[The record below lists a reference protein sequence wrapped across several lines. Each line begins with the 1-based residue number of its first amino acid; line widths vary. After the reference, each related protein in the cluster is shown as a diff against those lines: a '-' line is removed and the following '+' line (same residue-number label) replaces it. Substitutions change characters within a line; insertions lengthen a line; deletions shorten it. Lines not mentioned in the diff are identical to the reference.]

1 MKFIKRNRLYLIYAM
16 LLAMVSVSFV
26 FTNISYDAEYQL
38 AMGLRILQGDAMI
51 TQMWEPHQTSAFLC
65 AALIWLYTSITHT
78 TTGIVLFTQVCGYLI
93 RGGIS
98 ILLYRACRKLT
109 DKEPALLVAMLYFLI
124 SPKEVLTPEFGN
136 MQLWFST
143 LLFLCLIRYFSTEKT
158 GYLIGGGTVSLC
170 LAVLSYPSVIIT
182 YVAVVILL
190 IKYSKKTGR
199 DIALFSGTCALIGGS
214 FAGYLLWKNG
224 WTTIMT
230 CLEHALALEP
240 SHTVDM
246 LTKTIG
252 HVENI
257 GMVLGMLLG
266 VAVIGFVAAWFTGH
280 GKVSKSSWFCI
291 SWFVLQFFFLLN
303 ILSTTN
309 RGGYA
314 FPFIVILW
322 LGFIKRSLLSEEEK
336 RFYDTAMWISL
347 MSLIATLILSDHVFL
362 QAVTYM
368 LILICASVLPIY
380 RWYQQAATQRFWK
393 KTFLAA
399 LHVFLC
405 LLIFRCLFLHIP
417 IYGRG
422 QICSVF
428 SDLALIRSGPALG
441 IITDEEGA
449 ARQRDSYAEWKE
461 YVKEGDTI
469 WLLGEPVDTL
479 GYFYENVKIG
489 APTVMSTPTYN
500 ENLLYYWELNP
511 EKYPN
516 VIILSSSFGELSW
529 DLLKNEWLMQW
540 LEEEYCA
547 DEIIDGNYWR
557 YYIKYENN

>member
-1 MKFIKRNRLYLIYAM
+1 MKFVKVNKVSLIYA
-16 LLAMVSVSFV
+16 LLLVMVSVSFL
-26 FTNISYDAEYQL
+26 FTNINYDAEYQL

-65 AALIWLYTSITHT
+65 AVLIRLYTSVTHT
-78 TTGIVLFTQVCGYLI
+78 TTGLVLFTQMCGYLI
-93 RGGIS
+93 RVSIS

-109 DKEPALLVAMLYFLI
+109 DKEPALLAAMLYFLI

-158 GYLIGGGTVSLC
+158 AYLLLGAVSLC

-182 YVAVVILL
+182 YAAVVILL
-190 IKYSKKTGR
+190 IKYSGKTGR
-199 DIALFSGTCALIGGS
+199 DIVLFTGTCALIGGT

-224 WTTIMT
+224 WTTIVK

-246 LTKTIG
+246 LTKTMG
-252 HVENI
+252 HIQNI
-257 GMVLGMLLG
+257 GMIIGMLLG
-266 VAVIGFVAAWFTGH
+266 VAAIGFAAAWMIGRGQVS
-280 GKVSKSSWFCI
+280 GKSWFCAF
-291 SWFVLQFFFLLN
+291 WFVLQIFLLFN

-314 FPFIVILW
+314 FPLIVILCA
-322 LGFIKRSLLSEEEK
+322 GFLKRSLLSEKEK
-336 RFYDTAMWISL
+336 RFYDTAGWISL
-347 MSLIATLILSDHVFL
+347 MSLIATLILSDNAFL

-368 LILICASVLPIY
+368 LILICASVLPLY
-380 RWYQQAATQRFWK
+380 RWYRQAAARRFWK
-393 KTFLAA
+393 KAFLAA
-399 LHVFLC
+399 LHTFLC

-422 QICSVF
+422 QICSVL
-428 SDLALIRSGPALG
+428 SDLSLIRSGPALG

-449 ARQRDSYAEWKE
+449 VRQRDSYAEWKE
-461 YVKEGDTI
+461 YVKEGDTV

-516 VIILSSSFGELSW
+516 VIALSSYYGSLSW

-547 DEIIDGNYWR
+547 DEIIDGRYWR
-557 YYIKYENN
+557 YYIKHENN